1 MRVMFL
7 INMKKSSKDV
17 TQDLRNDLALQ
28 LIHLVLAKDSSEM
41 ASKEEAIHNG
51 P

>member
-1 MRVMFL
+1 
-7 INMKKSSKDV
+7 MKKSSKDV

-41 ASKEEAIHNG
+41 ASKKEAIHNG

>member
-17 TQDLRNDLALQ
+17 TQDLALQ